1 MTLTTLID
9 LVFDGAV
16 IAAVIS
22 FIIFMINRHDSKKD
36 EVKSLKETLEEIKE
50 QSKNEKKELD
60 TRFVVLEKDIVR
72 TQLLLLM
79 SNYDSEDEHE
89 LMQVAEHYFVKLKAD
104 WYMTTLFNRFLK
116 KHKISN
122 PEWLNKIK

>member
-36 EVKSLKETLEEIKE
+36 EVKNLKETLEDIKE
-50 QSKNEKKELD
+50 QSKNEKKELN
-60 TRFVVLEKDIVR
+60 TKFVILEKDIVR

-79 SNYDSEDEHE
+79 SDYDSEDEHE
-89 LMQVAEHYFVKLKAD
+89 LMQVAEHYFVNLKAN

-116 KHKISN
+116 KHKISD